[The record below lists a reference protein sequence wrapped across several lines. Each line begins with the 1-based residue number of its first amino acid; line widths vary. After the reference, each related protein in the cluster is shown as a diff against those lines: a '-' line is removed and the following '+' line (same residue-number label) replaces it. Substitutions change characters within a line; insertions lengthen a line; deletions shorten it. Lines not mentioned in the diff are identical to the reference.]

1 MRDMK
6 HRNLILEKKIEKN
19 WEEMRLLVKLFEVSW
34 EGSDCQPTDDLRG
47 EYLRV
52 KKLLEEEDKRR
63 NIE

>member
-19 WEEMRLLVKLFEVSW
+19 WAEIRLLVKLFEVSW
-34 EGSDCQPTDDLRG
+34 EVSDCQPTDDLRG